1 MIVGAGMVGAACAL
15 YMARAGLDVAL
26 LDRGPVAAGTTGA
39 GEGDLLVSDKGPGP
53 ELDLALLSGRLWAD
67 LGEELGEAVEYEAK
81 GGVVVA
87 ATPEGLTALETFAAG
102 QRAAGVEAV
111 PVAADQLHSLEPHL
125 APGLAGAVHYPQD
138 TQVMPALAA
147 AHLVRASGAR
157 LLTGRT
163 VTEVLRGADGAV
175 RGVRTDRGDVHA
187 PAVVNAAGTWGAAV
201 AGLAGVFLPVLPR
214 RGFVLVTEPL
224 PRRVRHKVY
233 AADRPMPATRSSA
246 PSAAPAA
253 LPSLGGKKRSY
264 REPVA
269 DALRAALI
277 AGELRAGEVYSA
289 PTLAARFGVSAT
301 PVREAMLDLA
311 KEGLVDTV
319 PNKGFRVTAVSE
331 KQLDEYTH
339 IRSLIEIPTT
349 VQLATTADPVSLEA
363 LRPAARE
370 IVTAA
375 AAGDLIAYVEA
386 DIRFHLGLLALAG
399 NAHLVEVVG
408 DLRERS
414 LLYGLNALVEAG
426 RLQDS
431 AEEHLE
437 LLDALMDRDPEAVRR
452 VMTRHLG
459 HVRGLWAAH

>member
-1 MIVGAGMVGAACAL
+1 
-15 YMARAGLDVAL
+15 
-26 LDRGPVAAGTTGA
+26 
-39 GEGDLLVSDKGPGP
+39 
-53 ELDLALLSGRLWAD
+53 
-67 LGEELGEAVEYEAK
+67 
-81 GGVVVA
+81 
-87 ATPEGLTALETFAAG
+87 
-102 QRAAGVEAV
+102 
-111 PVAADQLHSLEPHL
+111 
-125 APGLAGAVHYPQD
+125 
-138 TQVMPALAA
+138 
-147 AHLVRASGAR
+147 
-157 LLTGRT
+157 
-163 VTEVLRGADGAV
+163 
-175 RGVRTDRGDVHA
+175 
-187 PAVVNAAGTWGAAV
+187 
-201 AGLAGVFLPVLPR
+201 
-214 RGFVLVTEPL
+214 
-224 PRRVRHKVY
+224 
-233 AADRPMPATRSSA
+233 MPATRSSA

-253 LPSLGGKKRSY
+253 LPVLGGKKSSY
-264 REPVA
+264 RERVA

-399 NAHLVEVVG
+399 NTHLVEVVG
-408 DLRERS
+408 DLRKRS
-414 LLYGLNALVEAG
+414 RLYGLHALVEAG

-437 LLDALMDRDPEAVRR
+437 LLDALVDRDPEAVRR
-452 VMTRHLG
+452 VMARHLG

>member
-1 MIVGAGMVGAACAL
+1 MAA
-15 YMARAGLDVAL
+15 
-26 LDRGPVAAGTTGA
+26 
-39 GEGDLLVSDKGPGP
+39 
-53 ELDLALLSGRLWAD
+53 
-67 LGEELGEAVEYEAK
+67 
-81 GGVVVA
+81 
-87 ATPEGLTALETFAAG
+87 
-102 QRAAGVEAV
+102 Q
-111 PVAADQLHSLEPHL
+111 
-125 APGLAGAVHYPQD
+125 
-138 TQVMPALAA
+138 
-147 AHLVRASGAR
+147 
-157 LLTGRT
+157 
-163 VTEVLRGADGAV
+163 
-175 RGVRTDRGDVHA
+175 
-187 PAVVNAAGTWGAAV
+187 
-201 AGLAGVFLPVLPR
+201 
-214 RGFVLVTEPL
+214 
-224 PRRVRHKVY
+224 
-233 AADRPMPATRSSA
+233 RSSA
-246 PSAAPAA
+246 PSAAPA
-253 LPSLGGKKRSY
+253 LPTLGGKKSSY
-264 REPVA
+264 RERVA

-339 IRSLIEIPTT
+339 IRALIEIPTT
-349 VQLATTADPVSLEA
+349 VELATTADRVSLEA

-375 AAGDLIAYVEA
+375 AGGDLIAYVEA

-408 DLRERS
+408 DLRKRS
-414 LLYGLNALVEAG
+414 RLYGLNALVEAG

-437 LLDALMDRDPEAVRR
+437 LLDALLDRDENAVRE

-459 HVRGLWAAH
+459 HVRGLWAARRPS

>member
-1 MIVGAGMVGAACAL
+1 M
-15 YMARAGLDVAL
+15 
-26 LDRGPVAAGTTGA
+26 PV
-39 GEGDLLVSDKGPGP
+39 
-53 ELDLALLSGRLWAD
+53 
-67 LGEELGEAVEYEAK
+67 
-81 GGVVVA
+81 
-87 ATPEGLTALETFAAG
+87 
-102 QRAAGVEAV
+102 
-111 PVAADQLHSLEPHL
+111 
-125 APGLAGAVHYPQD
+125 
-138 TQVMPALAA
+138 
-147 AHLVRASGAR
+147 
-157 LLTGRT
+157 
-163 VTEVLRGADGAV
+163 
-175 RGVRTDRGDVHA
+175 
-187 PAVVNAAGTWGAAV
+187 
-201 AGLAGVFLPVLPR
+201 
-214 RGFVLVTEPL
+214 
-224 PRRVRHKVY
+224 
-233 AADRPMPATRSSA
+233 TRSSA

-253 LPSLGGKKRSY
+253 LPVLGGKKSSY
-264 REPVA
+264 RERVA

-349 VQLATTADPVSLEA
+349 VQLATTADRVSLEA

-375 AAGDLIAYVEA
+375 TAGVLIAYVEA

-408 DLRERS
+408 DLRKRS
-414 LLYGLNALVEAG
+414 RLYGLNALVEAG

-437 LLDALMDRDPEAVRR
+437 LLDALVDRDPEAVRR